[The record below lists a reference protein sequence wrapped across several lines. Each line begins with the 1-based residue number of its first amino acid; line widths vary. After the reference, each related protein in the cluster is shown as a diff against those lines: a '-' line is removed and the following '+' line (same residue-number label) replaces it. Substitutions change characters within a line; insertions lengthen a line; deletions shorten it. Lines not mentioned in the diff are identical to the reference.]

1 MKWEYLI
8 LGLVFFTIVG
18 ISFYA
23 GRKSVKPEII
33 DVSHTDSVL
42 VFTTDTIKQKIYIIK
57 PAKKDTLKIYD
68 TIKTKFSEVIDTTVI
83 LGKDSL
89 DFAADIFFDG
99 EKFDN
104 YFDFSLRKFSE
115 KIIQYVEVPARLEI
129 YQEPVV
135 IGLMGLVLFLFGLV
149 L

>member
-1 MKWEYLI
+1 M
-8 LGLVFFTIVG
+8 
-18 ISFYA
+18 
-23 GRKSVKPEII
+23 
-33 DVSHTDSVL
+33 
-42 VFTTDTIKQKIYIIK
+42 
-57 PAKKDTLKIYD
+57 
-68 TIKTKFSEVIDTTVI
+68 IDTTVI

-115 KIIQYVEVPARLEI
+115 KIIRYVEVPARLEI